1 MEINSEAKVYR
12 VRLYKD
18 NSIKISE
25 LDGDVYCVSDT
36 IKRKALSFSDFNGDV
51 GLTAIGDTEEEA
63 LTAIRSELARNVSNA
78 QNAIE
83 KWNASINVINSKLK
97 EVNGK

>member
-25 LDGDVYCVSDT
+25 FDGDIYCVSDT
-36 IKRKALSFSDFNGDV
+36 IKRKAQVFSDFNGDV

-63 LTAIRSELARNVSNA
+63 AHY
-78 QNAIE
+78 
-83 KWNASINVINSKLK
+83 
-97 EVNGK
+97 

>member
-25 LDGDVYCVSDT
+25 LEGDVVLDMFMGSGTTGEACVKT
-36 IKRKALSFSDFNGDV
+36 GRKFV
-51 GLTAIGDTEEEA
+51 G
-63 LTAIRSELARNVSNA
+63 
-78 QNAIE
+78 IE
-83 KWNASINVINSKLK
+83 KNPEYFDMAVKRIKQLINSYTNNLF
-97 EVNGK
+97 